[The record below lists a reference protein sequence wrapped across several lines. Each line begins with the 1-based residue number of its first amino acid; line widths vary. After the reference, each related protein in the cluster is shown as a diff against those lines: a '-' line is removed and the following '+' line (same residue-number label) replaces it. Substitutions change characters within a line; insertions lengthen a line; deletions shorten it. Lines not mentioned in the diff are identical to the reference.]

1 MGKIYDKASYIV
13 PMGAAYTE
21 AELWA
26 ITNPSITDN
35 GKMTFDRNG
44 ITHRTTNCNIEEIA
58 SDIPRIDYE
67 NGYSHISM
75 QAENQ
80 NLLTYSEF
88 STGWTNGASTTTL
101 NAGVSPDGHINA
113 AAIQVNG
120 AGTYNESSLRRSA
133 GSQSAGYYVYSVYLK
148 ALNDLR
154 YVSIQIWTG
163 SNATDLVATFDLV
176 DGKKVTGAG
185 SFPDNGE
192 GKIQELSDGWYRVSV
207 SGNIASSATLTQYIY
222 LREDTSIL
230 GVSDFNDN
238 GVYAFGAMLERVAP
252 YSTSYPALPS
262 AYIKT
267 TSATV
272 SQVRDQSYISTFT
285 PESDRVTVYGWIRL
299 RNEWGNVAVEQDNNY
314 NIFGF
319 VNGTTDQYGL
329 YYWRGDGDKFGFN
342 TWNND
347 SYGIS
352 GSTIHDGEWH
362 KVVVVFDFNNFTQGK
377 LFIDGVK
384 QTISQTRGTTV
395 QRSQAPF
402 ALSSPTTSNQSPVC
416 DYREVVVFDQGL
428 PDDECITLSTL

>member
-1 MGKIYDKASYIV
+1 MGKIYDKASYII
-13 PMGAAYTE
+13 PMGIAYTE
-21 AELWA
+21 AEAWA

-44 ITHRTTNCNIEEIA
+44 ITHRTTSCNIEEIA
-58 SDIPRIDYE
+58 AHIPRIDYE
-67 NGYSHISM
+67 DGYSHISM
-75 QAENQ
+75 QAYNQ
-80 NLLTYSEF
+80 NLQTYSEF
-88 STGWTNGASTTTL
+88 STGWTTGAATLAL

-120 AGTYNESSLRRSA
+120 TGTYGESSCRRSA
-133 GSQSAGYYVYSVYLK
+133 GSLSAGYYVYSVYLK

-163 SNATDLVATFDLV
+163 NNATDLTATFDLV

-185 SFPDNGE
+185 AFPDNGE
-192 GKIQELSDGWYRVSV
+192 GTIQELADGWYRVSI
-207 SGNIASSATLTQYIY
+207 SGNVASASTLTQYIY

-299 RNEWGNVAVEQDNNY
+299 RSEWGGAVAEQDNNY

-319 VNGTTDQYGL
+319 VNGTTNQYGL
-329 YYWRGDGDKFGFN
+329 YYWGSNGDKFGFN
-342 TWNND
+342 SWNGD

-362 KVVVVFDFNNFTQGK
+362 KVVAVFDFKDFTQGK

-384 QTISQTRGTTV
+384 QTISQTLSTTL

-402 ALSSPTTSNQSPVC
+402 ALSAPTTSNQSPVC

>member
-1 MGKIYDKASYIV
+1 MGKIYDKASYII
-13 PMGAAYTE
+13 PMGPAYKE

-26 ITNPSITDN
+26 ITNPYISDD
-35 GKMTFDRNG
+35 GKMTFDRSG

-67 NGYSHISM
+67 DGYSHISM
-75 QAENQ
+75 QAYNQ

-88 STGWTNGASTTTL
+88 STGWATGAATIAL
-101 NAGVSPDGHINA
+101 NEGVSPDGHINA
-113 AAIQVNG
+113 AALQVNG
-120 AGTYNESSLRRSA
+120 GGTYGESSCRRSA
-133 GSQSAGYYVYSVYLK
+133 GGQSAGYYVYSVYLK

-154 YVSIQIWTG
+154 YVSLQIWTG
-163 SNATDLVATFDLV
+163 SGTTDLVATFDLV
-176 DGKKVTGAG
+176 DGKKVTGGGTYA
-185 SFPDNGE
+185 DNGE
-192 GKIQELSDGWYRVSV
+192 GTIQELSDGWYRVSV

-222 LREDTSIL
+222 LRENLDSMT
-230 GVSDFNDN
+230 VSDFNDN

-252 YSTSYPALPS
+252 YNTAYPALPS

-285 PESDRVTVYGWIRL
+285 PTSNRVTVYGWIRL
-299 RNEWGNVAVEQDNNY
+299 RSEWGGAAAEQDGNY

-319 VNGTTDQYGL
+319 VNGTTNQYGL
-329 YYWRGDGDKFGFN
+329 YYWGGDGDSFGFN
-342 TWNND
+342 SWNGD
-347 SYGIS
+347 SYGIT

-362 KVVVVFDFNNFTQGK
+362 KVVAVFDFNDFTQGK

-384 QTISQTRGTTV
+384 QSISQTRGTTL

-402 ALSSPTTSNQSPVC
+402 ALSAPTTTNQSPVC
-416 DYREVVVFDQGL
+416 DYREVVVFDQSL

>member
-1 MGKIYDKASYIV
+1 MGKIYDKASYII
-13 PMGAAYTE
+13 PTGIAYTE
-21 AELWA
+21 AEAWA

-67 NGYSHISM
+67 DGYSHISM
-75 QAENQ
+75 QAYNQ
-80 NLLTYSEF
+80 NLQTYSEF
-88 STGWTNGASTTTL
+88 STGWINGATTLAL

-120 AGTYNESSLRRSA
+120 TGTLSECSFRRSA
-133 GSQSAGYYVYSVYLK
+133 GGQSAGYYVYSVYLK

-163 SNATDLVATFDLV
+163 DNATDLMATFDLV

-185 SFPDNGE
+185 GFSDNGE

-222 LREDTSIL
+222 LREDTSGI
-230 GVSDFNDN
+230 GVSNFNDN
-238 GVYAFGAMLERVAP
+238 GVYAFGAQLERVAP
-252 YSTSYPALPS
+252 FNTTYPALPS

-272 SQVRDQSYISTFT
+272 SQVRDQGYISTFT
-285 PESDRVTVYGWIRL
+285 PTSTKATIYGWIRL
-299 RNEWGNVAVEQDNNY
+299 RSEWGGTADEQDNNY
-314 NIFGF
+314 TIFGF
-319 VNGTTDQYGL
+319 VNGTTNHYSI
-329 YYWRGDGDKFGFN
+329 YYWGADGDKFGFN
-342 TWNND
+342 TWSGD
-347 SYGIS
+347 SYGIT

-362 KVVVVFDFNNFTQGK
+362 KVVAVFDFNDFTQGK

-384 QTISQTRGTTV
+384 QSISQTRATTV
-395 QRSQAPF
+395 QRSAAPF
-402 ALSSPTTSNQSPVC
+402 ALSSPTTSNQSPAC